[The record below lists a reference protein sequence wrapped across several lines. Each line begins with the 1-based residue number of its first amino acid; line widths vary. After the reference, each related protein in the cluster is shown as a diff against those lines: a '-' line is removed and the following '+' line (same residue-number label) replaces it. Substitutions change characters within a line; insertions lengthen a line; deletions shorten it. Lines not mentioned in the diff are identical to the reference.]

1 MSEDFRKK
9 FLASNKGG
17 VDDAAFWEHAC
28 VKLLLG
34 DRYSIKKDIQDHC
47 VSAYDTNRLSFSA
60 FYDVLPNFPIK
71 LCIDVRS
78 KKAREIT
85 LAKLFSNV
93 ESRFF
98 VEAYTSAVE
107 HVDSSA
113 DAGKPV
119 GVIVKWPYIDGGMLI
134 HDYPTDPTSKGTRIT
149 VSADTVSLTI
159 EPFAQFVRS
168 LSDHNFEAI

>member
-1 MSEDFRKK
+1 MKEDFRKQ

-17 VDDAAFWEHAC
+17 VDDAAFWEHEC

-34 DRYSIKKDIQDHC
+34 DRYDIKRDIQAHC
-47 VSAYDTNRLSFSA
+47 NDAYDTNRLSFSA
-60 FYDVLPNFPIK
+60 FYDILPNFPIK

-85 LAKLFSNV
+85 LAKLFANV

-98 VEAYTSAVE
+98 VDAYTSAVE
-107 HVDSSA
+107 WVDSSI
-113 DAGKPV
+113 DAGKPA
-119 GVIVKWPYIDGGMLI
+119 GVIIKWPYIDGGMLV
-134 HDYPTDPTSKGTRIT
+134 HDYPTDPTSKGTRVI

-159 EPFAQFVRS
+159 EPFTQFVRS
-168 LSDHNFEAI
+168 LSDHSFEAI